1 MGLQKIQ
8 IFFGVLD
15 ILDIFGGKQQMLG
28 PSLRM
33 KDESAPPPHT
43 HSHGVAMRVLI
54 RSIPA
59 RPFFVEFE
67 FSRRQRQLSSV
78 SPKHY
83 VLYASCCNI

>member
-8 IFFGVLD
+8 IFFGVLN

-33 KDESAPPPHT
+33 KDESAPPPH
-43 HSHGVAMRVLI
+43 SHGVAMRVLI
-54 RSIPA
+54 RSNPA

-67 FSRRQRQLSSV
+67 FSRRQRQLSPV
-78 SPKHY
+78 SPNHY